1 MEERLQKII
10 SRYGAASRRQAE
22 KLISE
27 GRVRVNGNTAAL
39 GDTAMEDDVIE
50 IDGVR
55 LKKQPPKL
63 YLMLNKPRGYVTTL
77 SDEKGRNDISQLV
90 QDCGQRVYSVGRL
103 DLNSEGLLL
112 LTNDGE
118 FANKMMHPRGE
129 VKKVYYVWV
138 TGFRSG
144 MEERL
149 SKPIEID
156 GRMTKPAQVRI
167 CWIRDGKALI
177 EFTISEGRN
186 RQIRRICQNA
196 DLVVTR
202 LKRIQ
207 QGPLSLGDLPP
218 GKWRHLTEAELEQ
231 MHNLH
236 FL

>member
-1 MEERLQKII
+1 MEERVQKII

-22 KLISE
+22 KLIVE
-27 GRVRVNGNTAAL
+27 GRVRVNGNTAVL
-39 GDTAMEDDVIE
+39 GDTAFEDDVIE

-63 YLMLNKPRGYVTTL
+63 YLMLNKPRGYVTTM
-77 SDEKGRNDISQLV
+77 SDERGRKDISQLV

-118 FANKMMHPRGE
+118 FANKMMHPRGT
-129 VKKVYYVWV
+129 VNKVYQVWIN
-138 TGFRSG
+138 GFQSG
-144 MEERL
+144 MEDKL
-149 SKPIEID
+149 AKPICID
-156 GRMTKPAQVRI
+156 GKMTKPAVVKV
-167 CWIRDGKALI
+167 CWVHDETALV

-186 RQIRRICQNA
+186 RQIRRICQA
-196 DLVVTR
+196 AGLTVTR

-218 GKWRHLTEAELEQ
+218 GKWRHLTEDELKQ
-231 MHNLH
+231 MQNLH